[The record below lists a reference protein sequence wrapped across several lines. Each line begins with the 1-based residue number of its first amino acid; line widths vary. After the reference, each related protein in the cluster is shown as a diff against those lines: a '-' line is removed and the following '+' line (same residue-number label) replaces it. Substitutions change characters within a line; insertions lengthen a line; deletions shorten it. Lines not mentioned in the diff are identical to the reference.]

1 MKRLTVLVLLLSWA
15 EGKGFSSGR
24 GGGGGG
30 GGGFKGGSRGSGS
43 FGGSASHNRP
53 SSFGNNAGRSGS
65 SFKGKAMSFAMG
77 AAGGV
82 AAYSLMRSMSGS
94 YHSGRGHYGPGYGGE
109 SR

>member
-1 MKRLTVLVLLLSWA
+1 MEVERWVFVVLLLAWT

-30 GGGFKGGSRGSGS
+30 GGFKGGSRGSGT

-94 YHSGRGHYGPGYGGE
+94 YHSGRGHYGPGYGGK
-109 SR
+109 